1 MIQLFDQTTV
11 IDGAQVLAVD
21 EARARGV
28 DPDAA
33 RAHTL
38 THRILAAHNAAPA
51 GDAEAALHCCTA
63 PLQILSAI

>member
-38 THRILAAHNAAPA
+38 THRILAGPQCRPGRRRGPAPA
-51 GDAEAALHCCTA
+51 L
-63 PLQILSAI
+63 